1 MFSEKIKVAVL
12 ISGRGS
18 NLKALIEA
26 SKDSD
31 FPAVISLV
39 ISNKQDAGGLKIA
52 TENNIKTLTIDHK
65 LFKSRQDFDN
75 EVTRAIAQN
84 NCQIVCLAGFMRILS
99 QSFVDRWRSRLI
111 NIHPSLLPAFKGA
124 DAVGDALKY
133 GVKYSGCTVHYVEKE
148 VDSGKIIAQAVVVVE
163 DNDNKASLA
172 ARILESEHLI
182 YPKALKQVCIDL
194 KK

>member
-75 EVTRAIAQN
+75 EVTQAIAQN
-84 NCQIVCLAGFMRILS
+84 SCQIVCLAGFMRILS